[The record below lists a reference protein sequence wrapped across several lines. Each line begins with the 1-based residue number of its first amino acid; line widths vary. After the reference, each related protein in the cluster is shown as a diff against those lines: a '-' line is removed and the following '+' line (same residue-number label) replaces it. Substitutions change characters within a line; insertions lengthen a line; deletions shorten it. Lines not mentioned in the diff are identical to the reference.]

1 MGLYIAFFSS
11 AAVLL
16 AAIVL
21 AIVLAKV
28 KYRAGRTF
36 NALHM
41 LFCGVLIS
49 SVIMFYPIYHS
60 GFSQAV
66 LQVPMAVLL
75 SIHNT
80 IRLFIVDGEF
90 EIVGGFLVNTT
101 GWVPAAYALL
111 AAVQFVMAPLL
122 TFGMVLS
129 FFKNISAYLRYCRG
143 YFRETYVFSELNDR
157 ALALARDLKTND
169 KRRMIVFAGVR
180 DALSEEMELALELNA
195 VIFRKDIEALN
206 LSFHGK
212 NRGISFFAIG
222 KDDESNVQQALDI
235 IEKYRS
241 RENTSLYVF
250 SITTDCELLLNTVDK
265 GFVRVRRVN
274 EVASL
279 ISRTLYDEG
288 LRIFEGA
295 ADEGG
300 PDRRIRALVVGMGAH
315 GTEMAKAL
323 SWFTQMDGYL
333 PEIDAFDLDP
343 LADERFRLMCPE
355 LMDEKFN
362 GDFTTDG
369 EAHYRLT
376 IHGGVDVGAHPFARA
391 LDTLAGAT
399 YIFVALGD
407 DELNI
412 RTAVWLRAYFEKRK
426 MHPCIDA
433 IVYSKDKKA
442 ALTGIRN
449 YSGQSYDIH
458 FIGDLATSYSEDVIL
473 DSDVEEAALQRHLKW
488 GEEEEFWQYE
498 YNYRSS
504 IASAIHRVMK
514 IRCGIPGV
522 AKPPEERTEEEL
534 WALRKMEHRRW
545 NAYMRSE
552 GYCYSGSTE
561 KSSRNNLAKTHHCLV
576 PFAELT
582 LAEQLKDGD

>member
-16 AAIVL
+16 AAIAAAV
-21 AIVLAKV
+21 VLAKI
-28 KYRAGRTF
+28 KYKAGRTF
-36 NALHM
+36 NSLHM

-49 SVIMFYPIYHS
+49 SVIMFYPVYHS
-60 GFSQAV
+60 GFAGAV

-90 EIVGGFLVNTT
+90 EIVGGFLVNMT
-101 GWVPAAYALL
+101 GWMPAAYALL
-111 AAVQFVMAPLL
+111 AAIQFVLAPLL

-129 FFKNISAYLRYCRG
+129 FFKNISAYLKYCRG
-143 YFRETYVFSELNDR
+143 YFKDTYVFSELNDS
-157 ALALARDLKTND
+157 ALALARDLKAND
-169 KRRMIVFAGVR
+169 KKRMIVFAGVR
-180 DALSEEMELALELNA
+180 DTGGEETELAHELGA
-195 VIFRKDIEALN
+195 VVFRKDIEALN
-206 LSFHGK
+206 LSAHGK
-212 NRGISFFAIG
+212 NQPISFFAIG
-222 KDDESNVQQALDI
+222 GDNEKNVQQALNI
-235 IEKYRS
+235 IEKYHD

-250 SITTDCELLLNTVDK
+250 SISTDCELLLNSVDK
-265 GFVRVRRVN
+265 GRVRVRRVN

-288 LRIFEGA
+288 MRIFEGA
-295 ADEGG
+295 EAAGGADKY
-300 PDRRIRALVVGMGAH
+300 IRALVVGMGAH
-315 GTEMAKAL
+315 GTEMTKAL

-333 PEIDAFDLDP
+333 PEIDAFDIDP
-343 LADERFRLMCPE
+343 LASERFCLLCPE

-369 EAHYRLT
+369 EAHYRIT
-376 IHGGVDVGAHPFARA
+376 IHGGMDVAAKVFADQ
-391 LDTLAGAT
+391 LDSLPGAT

-412 RTAVWLRAYFEKRK
+412 RTAVWLRSYFEKRK
-426 MHPCIDA
+426 MHPTIDA
-433 IVYSKDKKA
+433 VVYSEDKKA
-442 ALTGIRN
+442 ALAGICN

-488 GEEEEFWQYE
+488 GEEEEFWRFE

-514 IRCGIPGV
+514 FRCGIPGV
-522 AKPPEERTEEEL
+522 AKPPAERTEEEL

-576 PFAELT
+576 PFAALS
-582 LAEQLKDGD
+582 LAEQLKDED